1 MGTWTGLAKGTLRR
15 VINPGNTFRSL
26 LSMGE
31 RTVLLGGAGYV
42 GWEKLTTDKSVARIV
57 SEAAI
62 GKDTVDMVTGA
73 AEDISSLKEN
83 AGEALD
89 KVNSTLSGVDS
100 GMNGIKK
107 FFTGLFSGNGGNM
120 LGDFFSNLG
129 SGKVSGLG
137 IAGLIGAALLV
148 FGRFGWF
155 GKIAGA
161 LLSMFIIGN
170 NFNFGKIMGGNTA
183 QNKSTTPGL
192 PYTKA
197 TVYPSKDDPDRL
209 FIKGWDSTGK
219 DYPAVEITRERYDSL
234 VKEGYSAVQIYHGM
248 TEMQEHEE
256 NRSTGVSVNR

>member
-1 MGTWTGLAKGTLRR
+1 MGTWTGLAKGTLNR
-15 VINPGNTFRSL
+15 VMHPGRSLRSL

-31 RTVLLGGAGYV
+31 RTALLAGAGYV

-57 SEAAI
+57 GEATV
-62 GKDTVDMVTGA
+62 GKDAIDMVTGA
-73 AEDISSLKEN
+73 ADDISSLKDN
-83 AGEALD
+83 AGKTLD
-89 KVNSTLSGVDS
+89 KVNDTLNGMDS

-120 LGDFFSNLG
+120 LGDFFSNLS

-137 IAGLIGAALLV
+137 IAGLIGAALLA

-170 NFNFGKIMGGNTA
+170 NVDFGKVMGGKAT
-183 QNKSTTPGL
+183 QNKSTAAGL

-197 TVYPSKDDPDRL
+197 TVYPSKDDPNRL
-209 FIKGWDSTGK
+209 FIKSWDATGK

-234 VKEGYSAVQIYHGM
+234 VKEGYSTVQIYHGI
-248 TEMQEHEE
+248 TEMQKQEE
-256 NRSTGVSVNR
+256 SRSAGVSR